1 MKNTGIEYLSTER
14 TPTVLPELAELLPPL
29 TDEQLSS
36 LEADILNN
44 GCYSPVI
51 TNEDLVVIDGHNRM
65 DICEEHGIP
74 YRIAV
79 FHFEDMLEAKQ
90 WALDTQKS
98 RRNLDKWELGQIA
111 LKLKQDIEARAKA
124 NMSSGGGDKV
134 SEDARAGS
142 AISPNPPSDSI
153 DTRKELAHAVGIGEK
168 AMGQI
173 IQIDENAPEAIK
185 KALDNK
191 EISVNKGYALTKE
204 LLDIPEDQRES
215 AAMEVLEFEKAKT
228 ADKKANQKTDEQT
241 KIAKQ
246 FCAAFE
252 KASLIDPTEENVR
265 IWIEFAAI
273 REALLDDMIADARLL
288 ARSFTAIADILETK
302 IKSGKRGDEDE
313 QQTDDSDESSG

>member
-1 MKNTGIEYLSTER
+1 MSTER
-14 TPTVLPELAELLPPL
+14 TPAVLPELAELLPPL

-98 RRNLDKWELGQIA
+98 RRNLDKWVLGQIA
-111 LKLKQDIEARAKA
+111 LKLKPDIEARAKA
-124 NMSSGGGDKV
+124 NMSAGGGDKV
-134 SEDARAGS
+134 SDDARPGLATL
-142 AISPNPPSDSI
+142 PNPVPV
-153 DTRKELAHAVGIGEK
+153 DTRKELAETVGLGERT
-168 AMGQI
+168 MGKVMQI
-173 IQIDENAPEAIK
+173 EENAPEAIK

-191 EISVNKGYALTKE
+191 EISVNKGYELTKE
-204 LLDIPEDQRES
+204 LLDVPEGQREA
-215 AAMEVLEFEKAKT
+215 AAMEALEFEKAKA
-228 ADKKANQKTDEQT
+228 ADKKADQKTDEQT

-273 REALLDDMIADARLL
+273 REALLDDMIADAHLF

-302 IKSGKRGDEDE
+302 IKSVKRGDEDE

>member
-1 MKNTGIEYLSTER
+1 MKNSGIEYLSTER

-29 TDEQLSS
+29 TEEQLSS

-111 LKLKQDIEARAKA
+111 LKLKPDIEARAKA
-124 NMSSGGGDKV
+124 NMSAGGGDKV
-134 SEDARAGS
+134 RDDARPGS
-142 AISPNPPSDSI
+142 ATLPNPVPV
-153 DTRKELAHAVGIGEK
+153 DTRKELAEAVGLGERT
-168 AMGQI
+168 MGKVM
-173 IQIDENAPEAIK
+173 QIDENAPEAIK

-204 LLDIPEDQRES
+204 LQEVPEDQRE
-215 AAMEVLEFEKAKT
+215 AAAVEALEFEKAKA

-273 REALLDDMIADARLL
+273 REALLDDMIADARLF
-288 ARSFTAIADILETK
+288 ARSFTAIADILESK
-302 IKSGKRGDEDE
+302 IKSGKRGEADE
-313 QQTDDSDESSG
+313 QQTDDTDESSG